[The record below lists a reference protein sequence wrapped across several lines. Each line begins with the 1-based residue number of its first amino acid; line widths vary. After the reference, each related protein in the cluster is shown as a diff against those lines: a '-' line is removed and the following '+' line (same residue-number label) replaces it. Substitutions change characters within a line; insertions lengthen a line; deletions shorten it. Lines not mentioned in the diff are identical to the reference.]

1 MNDDKDTSVL
11 PLPELFKQR
20 NFVLFA
26 ISRGSSMTAS
36 QMLTVAV
43 GWMLYLRTGDP
54 FTLALVGLF
63 RFLPFLLL
71 FLWAG
76 VVADAYSRPRI
87 IGLSNLTQAIATGLI
102 GAALLVP
109 DGVLW
114 PIFLLL
120 AAHGAAQAFLQPA
133 QQSTLPIIVPKQQWA
148 RAVAITSTIV
158 RGAQLG
164 GPALAGV
171 LIAMAD
177 GMVFAVILALSVL
190 AGASAALIR
199 ADLRSQP
206 VAVSDRL
213 AHLLAGM
220 DHIRRT
226 PVVFA
231 AITIDL
237 VAVLFGGIAGLLPV
251 FALDVLGVGPEGLG
265 MMRAMPAIGG
275 LAMGLLLG
283 SIAPPSRT
291 GPLFFLALG
300 VFGISIIVFSLS
312 EVFWLS
318 LVALAIYGA
327 TDMFSV
333 YVRQTL
339 VQLETP
345 DSLRGRVNAVNS
357 VSINA
362 SNELG
367 DFRAGSMAVLIGT
380 VPAVALGG
388 LVTLGAAALWWRLF
402 PDLRRVTLG

>member
-1 MNDDKDTSVL
+1 MTDDSDDSVL
-11 PLPELFKQR
+11 PLRTLFKQR
-20 NFVLFA
+20 DFVLFA

-87 IGLSNLTQAIATGLI
+87 IGLANLTQAIATGLI

-133 QQSTLPIIVPKQQWA
+133 QQATLPDIVAKQQWA

-190 AGASAALIR
+190 ACVSACNF
-199 ADLRSQP
+199 DP
-206 VAVSDRL
+206 C
-213 AHLLAGM
+213 
-220 DHIRRT
+220 
-226 PVVFA
+226 
-231 AITIDL
+231 
-237 VAVLFGGIAGLLPV
+237 GGVI
-251 FALDVLGVGPEGLG
+251 GVQ
-265 MMRAMPAIGG
+265 
-275 LAMGLLLG
+275 
-283 SIAPPSRT
+283 
-291 GPLFFLALG
+291 F
-300 VFGISIIVFSLS
+300 
-312 EVFWLS
+312 
-318 LVALAIYGA
+318 
-327 TDMFSV
+327 
-333 YVRQTL
+333 
-339 VQLETP
+339 
-345 DSLRGRVNAVNS
+345 
-357 VSINA
+357 
-362 SNELG
+362 
-367 DFRAGSMAVLIGT
+367 
-380 VPAVALGG
+380 
-388 LVTLGAAALWWRLF
+388 
-402 PDLRRVTLG
+402 